1 MLAKEK
7 KVLFLDDEL
16 SISFWDELQNW
27 AKLKLFCLFETD
39 KFLEY
44 QKELIQDF
52 MVDLKEKINVEW
64 ISIDKMKSEF
74 EISLQAL
81 NSKLKIFADKVRD
94 VEYFKIKWFCQIISD
109 QVLMTSMM
117 GDVTVMIFR
126 DSKLYYSLHNAVN
139 SRWKIDL
146 FSDFVEWDVENH
158 DEVMYAG
165 TKVSDVIDNND
176 VQDIED
182 AIASTEV
189 SLLKFIQE
197 ILLSRIDKSN
207 LGFMFLYT
215 ITGGYV
221 AKIQENKK
229 YKMIK
234 DVYDKF
240 GVQSI
245 KERIF
250 KDKYQVTVIILS
262 IFIVFMLV
270 NLLSQFIKSSGDRIT
285 TSDGVSINITL
296 EDIKKD
302 IFLFQWLDSSSEEKS
317 MKYHE
322 LMEKINM
329 LQSKWKRPDDIT
341 QLKKLLQAEYYK
353 WFNISYINS
362 LDKFDDPTWEKKAK
376 LISLNSSEINKLGDL
391 KSISYR
397 KDINIAGSK
406 SSLIWVANDVNRW
419 SLVEYNLSD
428 DELKWCNGN
437 LLKDGFYCWTKNSQI
452 LSVNRAG
459 SQTVT
464 TSDPD
469 WFPAGIAGL
478 AVYGKSNL
486 YVFQSNVSPVWN
498 SRLAIRYRNTLWSQ
512 IVYQWWQKYIL
523 NTGASF
529 SNLSS
534 FAVDSSFLT
543 WNNGKLLQF
552 WREPATSF
560 NLANR
565 EIKLLWWDKIT
576 TKYSND
582 VKIISSLESK
592 YVFLFDRVNQTFTVY
607 ESRPAKNW
615 NQFATNYD
623 LFYVFRFQFDLGT
636 SKVVDVEVPDSTWNR
651 PEMYILW
658 NNAVYKVAL
667 YEFIDSIKQNNTI
680 KQLSN

>member
-1 MLAKEK
+1 MQTKEK
-7 KVLFLDDEL
+7 KVLFLDEEL
-16 SISFWDELQNW
+16 SLSFSEELTNG
-27 AKLKLFCLFETD
+27 AKIKLFCLFETD

-44 QKELIQDF
+44 QKELIQDYI
-52 MVDLKEKINVEW
+52 VELKDKIDVEW
-64 ISIDKMKSEF
+64 LSIDKIKSEF
-74 EISLQAL
+74 EISLQWL

-94 VEYFKIKWFCQIISD
+94 VEYFEIKWFCQIIVD

-117 GDVTVMIFR
+117 WDVTVMIFR

-139 SRWKIDL
+139 TRWKIDL

-158 DEVMYAG
+158 DEVIYAG
-165 TKVSDVIDNND
+165 TKVSDVLDNND
-176 VQDIED
+176 IKDIEEVLV
-182 AIASTEV
+182 STDV
-189 SLLKFIQE
+189 SLIKFIQE
-197 ILLSRIDKSN
+197 ILLARIDKLN
-207 LGFMFLYT
+207 LGFMFQCT
-215 ITGGYV
+215 IAGWYV
-221 AKIQENKK
+221 AKIKENKK

-234 DVYDKF
+234 NVYDKF
-240 GVQSI
+240 WLHDI
-245 KERIF
+245 MERIF
-250 KDKYQVTVIILS
+250 KDKYQVTVIVLS
-262 IFIVFMLV
+262 IFIVFMVVSLV
-270 NLLSQFIKSSGDRIT
+270 SQFIKSNAGNLVNSQWVT
-285 TSDGVSINITL
+285 VSVTL
-296 EDIKKD
+296 EEIKKD

-329 LQSKWKRPDDIT
+329 LQTKGKWLEDVA

-362 LDKFDDPTWEKKAK
+362 LDKFDDPTWEKKSKILA
-376 LISLNSSEINKLGDL
+376 LNSTELSKLWDL

-397 KDINIAGSK
+397 KDINIAWVK
-406 SSLIWVANDVNRW
+406 SAMIWASNDVNRW
-419 SLVEYNLSD
+419 NLVDYNLSD

-452 LSVNRAG
+452 LSVNKAG

-464 TSDPD
+464 NSDAD
-469 WFPAGIAGL
+469 GFPANIAGL

-486 YVFQSNVSPVWN
+486 YVFQSNVSPIGN

-512 IVYQWWQKYIL
+512 IIYQWWQKYLL
-523 NTGASF
+523 NTWASF
-529 SNLSS
+529 SSLSN

-543 WNNGKLLQF
+543 RNNGKLFQF

-560 NLANR
+560 NLAYR
-565 EIKLLWWDKIT
+565 EVKLLWWDKIT

-582 VKIISSLESK
+582 VKIVSSLESK
-592 YVFLFDRVNQTFTVY
+592 YVFLFDKVNQTFTVY

-623 LFYVFRFQFDLGT
+623 LYYVFRFQFDLWT
-636 SKVVDVEVPDSTWNR
+636 SKVVDVTIPDNTWNR
-651 PEMYILW
+651 PELYILW
-658 NNAVYKVAL
+658 GNAVYKVAL
-667 YEFIDSIKQNNTI
+667 HEFIDSIKLNNTV

>member
-7 KVLFLDDEL
+7 KVLFLDEEQ
-16 SISFWDELQNW
+16 SISFGEELGNW
-27 AKLKLFCLFETD
+27 AKIKLFCLFETD

-52 MVDLKEKINVEW
+52 IIDLKEKINSEW
-64 ISIDKMKSEF
+64 LSIDKIKSEF
-74 EISLQAL
+74 EISLQTL

-94 VEYFKIKWFCQIISD
+94 VDYFKIKWFCQIITE
-109 QVLMTSMM
+109 QVLMSSMI

-139 SRWKIDL
+139 TRWKIDL

-158 DEVMYAG
+158 DEVIYAG
-165 TKVSDVIDNND
+165 TKVADVIDNND
-176 VQDIED
+176 IKDIED
-182 AIASTEV
+182 AISSTEV

-197 ILLSRIDKSN
+197 ILLSRIDKAN

-221 AKIQENKK
+221 AKIKENKK

-234 DVYDKF
+234 DAYDKF
-240 GVQSI
+240 WI
-245 KERIF
+245 EHLKEKIF

-262 IFIVFMLV
+262 VFIVFMLV
-270 NLLSQFIKSSGDRIT
+270 NLLSQFIRSSGDKIT
-285 TSDGVSINITL
+285 TSDGISINVTL

-362 LDKFDDPTWEKKAK
+362 LDKFDDPTWEKKSK
-376 LISLNSSEINKLGDL
+376 LVTLNSSEINKLWTL

-397 KDINIAGSK
+397 KDINIAGTK
-406 SSLIWVANDVNRW
+406 SSLIWVANDTNRW

-452 LSVNRAG
+452 LSVNRGG

-469 WFPAGIAGL
+469 WFPANIAWL

-486 YVFQSNVSPVWN
+486 YVFQSNVSPIGN

-512 IVYQWWQKYIL
+512 IIYQWWQKYLL

-543 WNNGKLLQF
+543 WNNWKLFQF
-552 WREPATSF
+552 WRDPATSF

-592 YVFLFDRVNQTFTVY
+592 YVFFFDRVNQTFTVY

-615 NQFATNYD
+615 NQFATNYS
-623 LFYVFRFQFDLGT
+623 LYYVFRFQFDLGT

>member
-7 KVLFLDDEL
+7 KVLFLDDEQ
-16 SISFWDELQNW
+16 SISFWEELPNW

-74 EISLQAL
+74 EISLQSL

-94 VEYFKIKWFCQIISD
+94 VEFFKIKWFCQIIID

-215 ITGGYV
+215 ITGWYV
-221 AKIQENKK
+221 AKIKENKK

-245 KERIF
+245 KEKIF

-262 IFIVFMLV
+262 VFIVFMLV
-270 NLLSQFIKSSGDRIT
+270 NLLSQFIKSSGDKIT

-376 LISLNSSEINKLGDL
+376 LVSLNSSEISKLWDL

-469 WFPAGIAGL
+469 WFPSVIAGL

-523 NTGASF
+523 NTGSSF

>member
-7 KVLFLDDEL
+7 KVLFLDEEQ
-16 SISFWDELQNW
+16 SISFGEELGNW
-27 AKLKLFCLFETD
+27 AKIKLFCLFETD

-52 MVDLKEKINVEW
+52 IVDLKEKINSEW
-64 ISIDKMKSEF
+64 LSIDKIKSEF
-74 EISLQAL
+74 EVSLQTL

-94 VEYFKIKWFCQIISD
+94 VDYFKIKWFCQIITE
-109 QVLMTSMM
+109 QVLMSSMI

-139 SRWKIDL
+139 ARWKIDL

-158 DEVMYAG
+158 DEVIYAG
-165 TKVSDVIDNND
+165 TKVADVIDNND
-176 VQDIED
+176 IKDIED
-182 AIASTEV
+182 AISSTEV

-221 AKIQENKK
+221 AKIKENKK

-234 DVYDKF
+234 DAYDKF
-240 GVQSI
+240 WI
-245 KERIF
+245 DNLKAKIF

-262 IFIVFMLV
+262 VFIVFMLV
-270 NLLSQFIKSSGDRIT
+270 NLLSQFIRSSGDKIT
-285 TSDGVSINITL
+285 TSDGVSINVTL

-362 LDKFDDPTWEKKAK
+362 LDKFDDPTWEKKSK
-376 LISLNSSEINKLGDL
+376 LVTLNSSELSKLWTL

-397 KDINIAGSK
+397 KDINIAGTK
-406 SSLIWVANDVNRW
+406 SSLIWVANDTNRW

-437 LLKDGFYCWTKNSQI
+437 LLKDGFYCWTKNGQI
-452 LSVNRAG
+452 LSVNRGG

-469 WFPAGIAGL
+469 WFPAGIAWL

-486 YVFQSNVSPVWN
+486 YIFQSNVSPIGN

-512 IVYQWWQKYIL
+512 IIYQWWQKYII
-523 NTGASF
+523 NTWASY
-529 SNLSS
+529 SNLSN

-552 WREPATSF
+552 WRDPATSF
-560 NLANR
+560 NLSSR
-565 EIKLLWWDKIT
+565 EVKLLWWDKIT

-582 VKIISSLESK
+582 VKIISSLDSK
-592 YVFLFDRVNQTFTVY
+592 YVFLFDKTNQTFTVY
-607 ESRPAKNW
+607 ESRPSKSW
-615 NQFATNYD
+615 NPNANNYD

-651 PEMYILW
+651 PELYILW
-658 NNAVYKVAL
+658 NSAVYKVAL
-667 YEFIDSIKQNNTI
+667 SEFIDSIKQNNTI

>member
-1 MLAKEK
+1 MQTKEK

-16 SISFWDELQNW
+16 SLSFTEELSNW
-27 AKLKLFCLFETD
+27 AKIKLFCLFETD

-44 QKELIQDF
+44 QKELIQDYI
-52 MVDLKEKINVEW
+52 VELKDKIDVEWMPIEKI
-64 ISIDKMKSEF
+64 KSEF
-74 EISLQAL
+74 EIALQWL
-81 NSKLKIFADKVRD
+81 NSKLKLFADKVRD
-94 VEYFKIKWFCQIISD
+94 VEYFQIKWFCQIIID

-117 GDVTVMIFR
+117 WDVTVMIFR

-139 SRWKIDL
+139 SRWKVDL
-146 FSDFVEWDVENH
+146 FSDFVEWDIENH
-158 DEVMYAG
+158 DEVIYAG
-165 TKVSDVIDNND
+165 TKVSDVLDNND
-176 VQDIED
+176 IKDIEEVL
-182 AIASTEV
+182 ASTDV
-189 SLLKFIQE
+189 SLMKFIQE
-197 ILLSRIDKSN
+197 ILLGRIDKTN
-207 LGFMFLYT
+207 LWFMFQYT
-215 ITGGYV
+215 IAGGYV
-221 AKIQENKK
+221 AKIKENKK

-234 DVYDKF
+234 DVYNKF
-240 GVQSI
+240 WFHDI

-250 KDKYQVTVIILS
+250 KDKYQVTVIVLS
-262 IFIVFMLV
+262 IFIIFMV
-270 NLLSQFIKSSGDRIT
+270 VSLLSQFIKSNAGKLVNDQWVT
-285 TSDGVSINITL
+285 VSVTL

-329 LQSKWKRPDDIT
+329 LQTKGKRLEDVA

-353 WFNISYINS
+353 GFNISYINS
-362 LDKFDDPTWEKKAK
+362 LDKFDDPTSDKKAK
-376 LISLNSSEINKLGDL
+376 FISLNSTEIAKLWAL

-397 KDINIAGSK
+397 KDINIAWVK
-406 SSLIWVANDVNRW
+406 SAMIWVSSDINRW
-419 SLVEYNLSD
+419 NLVEYNLSD
-428 DELKWCNGN
+428 DELKWCNSN

-452 LSVNRAG
+452 LSVNKAG

-464 TSDPD
+464 NSDAD
-469 WFPAGIAGL
+469 GFPANIAWL

-486 YVFQSNVSPVWN
+486 YVFQSNVSPIWN

-512 IVYQWWQKYIL
+512 IIYQWWQKYII
-523 NTGASF
+523 NTWASF
-529 SNLSS
+529 SNLSN

-552 WREPATSF
+552 WRAPSSSF

-565 EIKLLWWDKIT
+565 EIKLLWGDKIT

-592 YVFLFDRVNQTFTVY
+592 YVFLFDKINQTFTVY

-623 LFYVFRFQFDLGT
+623 LYYVFRFQFDLGT
-636 SKVVDVEVPDSTWNR
+636 SKVIDVEVPDSTWNR
-651 PEMYILW
+651 PEMYILSDG
-658 NNAVYKVAL
+658 AVYKVAL
-667 YEFIDSIKQNNTI
+667 YDFIDSIKQNNTI
-680 KQLSN
+680 KQLGN